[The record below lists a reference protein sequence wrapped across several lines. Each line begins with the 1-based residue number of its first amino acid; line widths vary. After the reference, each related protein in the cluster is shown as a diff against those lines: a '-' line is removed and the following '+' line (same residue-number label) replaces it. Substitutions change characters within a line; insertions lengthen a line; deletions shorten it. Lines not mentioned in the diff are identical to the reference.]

1 LSVRHRGRDHGRGQ
15 LRAAIV
21 AGAVAALSLAA
32 GCAQGVAAS
41 GARWTAPLAGASSD
55 ASPSPAAPGPT
66 PSPSAV
72 KPNASVN
79 GLTGPL
85 NLAAVSGKVIA
96 IDPGHNDGNFA
107 HPDEINKQ
115 VPMGTGT
122 KACDTTGTQTNSGY
136 HEAAFTFDV
145 ANRLAALLRAA
156 GANVVMTRTDDNSVG
171 PCVNVRAQ
179 IGNDA
184 HAAAAISIH
193 ADGAPST
200 GHGFHVMEPM
210 KVGAPSDAI
219 ISQSNQ
225 LALAIR
231 DNYRA
236 RTGIPASNYI
246 GKDGINP
253 RSDMGGL
260 NLSTV
265 PKVLLECG
273 NMRNAGD
280 AAMETDPTDRQKMAE
295 GIAAGLAAYLAAAG

>member
-1 LSVRHRGRDHGRGQ
+1 VL
-15 LRAAIV
+15 
-21 AGAVAALSLAA
+21 AVGALSALTLSS
-32 GCAQGVAAS
+32 GCGAGVAQAH
-41 GARWTAPLAGASSD
+41 WAGPD
-55 ASPSPAAPGPT
+55 ASTSVSAVPSAAPS
-66 PSPSAV
+66 PSPSAA
-72 KPNASVN
+72 KPSASATVSVVS
-79 GLTGPL
+79 GPL
-85 NLAAVSGKVIA
+85 NLASVAGKVIA
-96 IDPGHNDGNFA
+96 VDPGHNDGNFA

-122 KACDTTGTQTNSGY
+122 KECDTTGTETNGGY

-145 ANRLAALLRAA
+145 ATRLAALLRAA
-156 GANVVMTRTDDNSVG
+156 GATVVMTRTDDNSVG

-184 HAAAAISIH
+184 HANVAISIH

-219 ISQSNQ
+219 ISQSAQ
-225 LALAIR
+225 LAVFIR

-236 RTGIPASNYI
+236 RTGIPTSNYI
-246 GKDGINP
+246 GTNGINP
-253 RSDMGGL
+253 RPDMGGL

-280 AAMETDPTDRQKMAE
+280 AAMETNPTDRQRMAE
-295 GIAAGLAAYLAAAG
+295 GIAAGLAAYLAAA

>member
-1 LSVRHRGRDHGRGQ
+1 MRTARRRALLERDGQ
-15 LRAAIV
+15 VSARLRAVLAVGALSAMTLTSGCGAGV
-21 AGAVAALSLAA
+21 AQAHWAGSASASAVAS
-32 GCAQGVAAS
+32 
-41 GARWTAPLAGASSD
+41 
-55 ASPSPAAPGPT
+55 AAPSLS
-66 PSPSAV
+66 PSPSAAG
-72 KPNASVN
+72 PSASAKVS
-79 GLTGPL
+79 LVSGPL
-85 NLAAVSGKVIA
+85 NLVSVSGKVIA

-122 KACDTTGTQTNSGY
+122 KECDTTGTETNGGY

-145 ANRLAALLRAA
+145 ATRLAALLRGA
-156 GANVVMTRTDDNSVG
+156 GATVVMTRTDDNSVG

-184 HAAAAISIH
+184 HANVAISIH

-219 ISQSNQ
+219 ISQSAQ
-225 LALAIR
+225 LAVFIR

-236 RTGIPASNYI
+236 RTGIPTSNYI
-246 GKDGINP
+246 GTNGINP

-280 AAMETDPTDRQKMAE
+280 AAMETNPTDRQRMAE
-295 GIAAGLAAYLAAAG
+295 GIAAGLAAYLAAG